1 LLLQWSASSQ
11 VLQFASEMSQQWILE
26 SDKRNE
32 ANVNNNKSKNT
43 KWEREI
49 MSSSLKQIAD

>member
-1 LLLQWSASSQ
+1 
-11 VLQFASEMSQQWILE
+11 MSQQWILE